1 MKENCNNHEKKEDI
15 LGRIMALNCIMNL
28 KSQRKIILLGN
39 RVGLQGRNS
48 ELPHKYIG
56 LFYILNIKV
65 LFSIIF

>member
-1 MKENCNNHEKKEDI
+1 
-15 LGRIMALNCIMNL
+15 MALNCIMNL